1 MSLATDALLRLSLV
15 NLGTSTVAN
24 FSIRTI
30 DVCFGFPE
38 FVHLLPGKAAIPC
51 PGLVS
56 QAGVL
61 EDEEDE
67 VGRLDCP
74 TLSDLSPLYS
84 SGSLDRLGRDDR

>member
-1 MSLATDALLRLSLV
+1 MNLATDALLRLSLV
-15 NLGTSTVAN
+15 NLGVSVVPN
-24 FSIRTI
+24 FKIRAI
-30 DVCFGFPE
+30 DVCSGFPE

-67 VGRLDCP
+67 VGRLDRS
-74 TLSDLSPLYS
+74 TLSDLSSLYS